1 MIREIPLLRTVLL
14 GVLLLHL
21 SGCATSAQQHSE
33 SEELY
38 RQTVNILESV
48 PLIDGHNDIPW
59 QYHTRVGHRLTA
71 IDLMDTSAENP
82 PIHTDL
88 QRLSEGHV
96 GGQFWSAYVPAS
108 IPESEAVQQTLE
120 QIDFIHRMV
129 QAWPD
134 HLQLA
139 LTADGIEQAFERGR
153 IASLIGLE
161 GGHSIGNSL
170 AVLRQFYRLG
180 ARYMTLTHSRT
191 LDWADSATDTPH
203 HDGLSSFGE
212 EVVREMNRLG
222 MVVDLSHVSEATMQD
237 AIYVSEAPVLFSH
250 SSAKGI
256 SGHARNVP
264 DAILD
269 RIQENG
275 GVVMVTFVPSYIS
288 EELRQYY
295 AREHA
300 EEARLEA
307 LYPDRPKLA
316 EKEMEQWYSRNPMP
330 EVTLG
335 QVADHIDYIR
345 DRIGVRHIGIGGDY
359 DGITMLPEGLEDV
372 STYPRLFAELLSRG
386 YNPEELRQIAGLN
399 LLRLFRNVEETAAR
413 LQRERTPSEVNRVEL
428 DGSE

>member
-1 MIREIPLLRTVLL
+1 MSRQIRLLRSVIL
-14 GVLLLHL
+14 GVFLLQL
-21 SGCATSAQQHSE
+21 SGCAATAQQHVE
-33 SEELY
+33 SGELY
-38 RQTVNILESV
+38 RQAVEILESV
-48 PLIDGHNDIPW
+48 PLVDGHNDIPW
-59 QYHTRVGHRLTA
+59 QYHTRVGHRLSA
-71 IDLMDTSAENP
+71 INLMDTSAEAP
-82 PIHTDL
+82 PMHTDL
-88 QRLSEGHV
+88 RRLSEGHV

-108 IPESEAVQQTLE
+108 LPESEAVQQTLA

-134 HLQLA
+134 HLELA
-139 LTADGIEQAFERGR
+139 LTADGIERAFERGR

-161 GGHSIGNSL
+161 GGHSIDNSL
-170 AVLRQFYRLG
+170 AVLRQLYRLG

-191 LDWADSATDTPH
+191 LDWADSATDVPRH
-203 HDGLSSFGE
+203 GGLSPFGE

-222 MVVDLSHVSEATMQD
+222 MIVDLSHVSEATMQD
-237 AIYVSEAPVLFSH
+237 AIDVSEAPVLFSH
-250 SSAKGI
+250 SSAKGV

-269 RIQENG
+269 RLQENG

-307 LYPDRPKLA
+307 LYPDRPEQA
-316 EKEMEQWYSRNPMP
+316 EREMKQWYNRNPMP
-330 EVTLG
+330 EVTLE

-345 DRIGVRHIGIGGDY
+345 NRVGVRHIGIGGDY

-372 STYPRLFAELLSRG
+372 SAYPRLFAELLRRG
-386 YNPEELRQIAGLN
+386 YTPEELRQIAGLN
-399 LLRLFRNVEETAAR
+399 LLRLFRDVEETAAR
-413 LQRERTPSEVNRVEL
+413 LQKERTPSEAKRVEL